1 MKTFFGFT
9 LVTIFT
15 MAICA
20 CGVPIREVKNWN
32 DPRCYTYT
40 DAWNKRGNSNISA
53 SMFAFLGGNMRE
65 AVNLSSYAPSHWVE
79 GYSGDSR
86 KIMVGY
92 TDNQEIVGYK
102 DVNGNDLTVADL
114 TKIGPVITK
123 YSNLAQIDPIYRKKA
138 QDAKL
143 FPELYP
149 DAGKPYSASPLPSI
163 CQ

>member
-1 MKTFFGFT
+1 MKQSRSF
-9 LVTIFT
+9 IFI
-15 MAICA
+15 AVYAALISA
-20 CGVPIREVKNWN
+20 CGAPIREVKNWN

-40 DAWNKRGNSNISA
+40 DAWNKRGNSNSSA

-123 YSNLAQIDPIYRKKA
+123 YSNLAQIDR
-138 QDAKL
+138 
-143 FPELYP
+143 
-149 DAGKPYSASPLPSI
+149 
-163 CQ
+163 